1 MSVRLSLLAFVT
13 TVTSGTAALAEGEWL
28 SVCGKCLSPSVTSKS
43 GIGTANAVAEGRI
56 TRKDAER
63 WCASWEPDRLADCAR
78 EQLASEDAKQS
89 YRATADC
96 TRGRIT
102 AIDGQTYTQ
111 AGVWTEDIGK
121 GRTRWRDAG
130 GAIVGQDNAS
140 NGLAISEQWEVL
152 CPGPARAAVPA
163 PPTASRSVPR
173 TTPPPAVG
181 APFAVGDVVEA
192 KYGRDWVR
200 GKVTRVRQG
209 PTAVE
214 FDVLLENGQRGIL
227 PARMLRKVA
236 TAR

>member
-1 MSVRLSLLAFVT
+1 MLAVFAT
-13 TVTSGTAALAEGEWL
+13 STVAAASGEWL
-28 SVCGKCLSPSVTSKS
+28 SLCGKCLSPSVTSKS

-56 TRKDAER
+56 TRKDAEQ
-63 WCASWEPDRLADCAR
+63 WCGSWEPERSAADCAR
-78 EQLASEDAKQS
+78 EQLASDDAKKT

-140 NGLAISEQWEVL
+140 NGLAIAQQWEVL
-152 CPGPARAAVPA
+152 CPGAAKTAVPA
-163 PPTASRSVPR
+163 GRTAPSSVPR
-173 TTPPPAVG
+173 TTPPPVVG
-181 APFAVGDVVEA
+181 APFAVGEVVEA
-192 KYGRDWVR
+192 KYGREWIR

-214 FDVLLENGQRGIL
+214 FDVALDNGQRGIL
-227 PARMLRKVA
+227 PARMLRKIS